1 MSLLIVLFI
10 CVLVFAVFV
19 IVPRKPAHHGHRGR
33 YGKQLDHE
41 VLAEAEEEIADLDAT
56 ISPEEADDELPDWGP
71 GVPRRPRDQ
80 EH

>member
-1 MSLLIVLFI
+1 MPLLIVLFI

-19 IVPRKPAHHGHRGR
+19 IVPRRSVDHGRRGR
-33 YGKQLDHE
+33 YGEQLDHE
-41 VLAEAEEEIADLDAT
+41 VLAEAEEEIASLDAA

-71 GVPRRPRDQ
+71 GVPRRDR

>member
-1 MSLLIVLFI
+1 MPLVIILFI

-19 IVPRKPAHHGHRGR
+19 IVPRKPQDPGRRGH
-33 YGKQLDHE
+33 YDEQLDHE
-41 VLAEAEEEIADLDAT
+41 ALAEAEEEIASLDAA

-71 GVPRRPRDQ
+71 GVPKRPRDR